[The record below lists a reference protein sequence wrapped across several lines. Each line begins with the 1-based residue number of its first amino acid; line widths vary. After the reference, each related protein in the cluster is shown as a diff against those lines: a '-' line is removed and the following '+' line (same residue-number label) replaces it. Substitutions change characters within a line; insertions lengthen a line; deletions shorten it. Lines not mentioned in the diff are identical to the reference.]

1 MQGIEREGEESSE
14 AERSF
19 ARALGRITDMW
30 QFSLESARTA
40 GAGRRAY
47 EGPSADERSDA
58 LDDVVIAG
66 TLLWLDVAAREIAD
80 TWAEDVAER
89 RRERER
95 QGYDALAKS
104 EDDEDRAVHD
114 ALRARRGE
122 ERRRER
128 WRAEAHAE
136 EVDRDRPVM
145 RVSKHTSPWRAPELV
160 TELEREDPTLP
171 GEYLRWSAEAKAYV
185 PADDPASDAP
195 DREDDDRDEDG
206 A

>member
-1 MQGIEREGEESSE
+1 MQGIERENEEPSE
-14 AERSF
+14 AERNF

-30 QFSLESARTA
+30 QFSLESARDA

-89 RRERER
+89 RRERE
-95 QGYDALAKS
+95 GYDAYAAAARDDHDERAFREAMKS
-104 EDDEDRAVHD
+104 RRGRAV
-114 ALRARRGE
+114 
-122 ERRRER
+122 
-128 WRAEAHAE
+128 AE

-171 GEYLRWSAEAKAYV
+171 GQYLRWSVEAGDYV
-185 PADDPASDAP
+185 PADDPVSDAP
-195 DREDDDRDEDG
+195 VREEDDHDEDG
-206 A
+206 E